1 MAMHTGE
8 NEQGLRKIIDMIR
21 MISIVVLLLHFY
33 FYCYYAFEQ
42 WKLTTDLTDKILQ
55 NIIRSGLFS
64 NFHKSKLIAL
74 GLLLLSLIGI
84 KGRKSDKLNYR
95 TGLAYFITGLLLYFI
110 SGLVL
115 LLSDVPSDLVAIL
128 YFIITG
134 VGFILILTGGAVLS
148 RIIRNRMKND
158 MFNKLGQT
166 FQQEERKL
174 TNPYS
179 LNLPAVYN
187 LKGQLRKSWISF
199 VNPRRSI
206 LVLGSPGS
214 GKSYFLIENFI
225 RQLADKG
232 MSLFVFDYK
241 YPELT
246 TLTYNHF
253 LKNYDKYPVGTR
265 FYNVNFKDA
274 SSSNRCNPIDPRT
287 MDSMT
292 DAVEASKT
300 LLYSINKTWL
310 GKQGDFFPESA
321 INILAAAIWFLFK
334 YREGEFCTLPHTI
347 ELIHTPYTKLFTI
360 FRAEPELE
368 TLLDPFVTSFL
379 DNNIETLDSQMAS
392 IKIPLGRLSSPEFYY
407 VLSGNDFT
415 LDINNPLAPKI
426 FCLGSNA
433 KQANALAP
441 VISLY
446 VDRLNKII
454 NQPGKHPCALV
465 IDEAST
471 LRATSILETIAT
483 GRSNDI
489 IVILALQD
497 YSQLKRVYSREEAE
511 TIMNI
516 AGNIIS
522 GQVAGE
528 TAKMLSERFGKT
540 MQDRESLSINSSDTS
555 LSKSQQLETVIPPS
569 TISSLSSGEFVG
581 LVADDP
587 LQKIDLKMFHSSV
600 VNDHAAITKEKKNYL
615 PLPVWGAETSD
626 PIRENFRQVKTDV
639 DDIVEAEMERIMN
652 TPALGHLIV
661 KSK

>member
-42 WKLTTDLTDKILQ
+42 WKLTTNLTDKILL

-95 TGLAYFITGLLLYFI
+95 IGLAYFITGLLLYFI
-110 SGLVL
+110 SGLVML
-115 LLSDVPSDLVAIL
+115 LTDVPADLVSIL

-134 VGFILILTGGAVLS
+134 AGFILILTGGAVLS

-174 TNPYS
+174 TNPFS

-187 LKGQLRKSWISF
+187 LKGQERKSWINII
-199 VNPRRSI
+199 NPRRSI

-214 GKSYFLIENFI
+214 GKSYFLVENFI
-225 RQLADKG
+225 RQLTEKG
-232 MSLFVFDYK
+232 MAMFVFDFK

-253 LKNYDKYPVGTR
+253 LKNYHKYPPGTK
-265 FYNVNFKDA
+265 FCPLNFTDPKY
-274 SSSNRCNPIDPRT
+274 SGQCNPIAPAT
-287 MDSMT
+287 MLGMT

-300 LLYSINKTWL
+300 LLFSINKTWPA
-310 GKQGDFFPESA
+310 KQGEFFVESPV
-321 INILAAAIWFLFK
+321 NILAAAIWFLRK
-334 YREGEFCTLPHTI
+334 YRDGEFCTLPHVI

-368 TLLDPFVTSFL
+368 TLIDPFVTSFT
-379 DNNIETLDSQMAS
+379 DNNMETLDSQMAS
-392 IKIPLGRLSSPEFYY
+392 VKIPLGRLSTPEFYY
-407 VLSGNDFT
+407 VLSGNDFD
-415 LDINNPLAPKI
+415 LDINNPSAPKI
-426 FCLGSNA
+426 FCLGGNA

-540 MQDRESLSINSSDTS
+540 MQDRESLSINSTDTS
-555 LSKSQQLETVIPPS
+555 LSKSQQLETVIPAS

-581 LVADDP
+581 IVADDP

-600 VNDHAAITKEKKNYL
+600 VNDHVAITKEKKNFL
-615 PLPVWGAETSD
+615 PFPVIGAETND
-626 PIRENFRQVKTDV
+626 PIRENFRQVKEDV
-639 DDIVEAEMERIMN
+639 NDIVEAEMERIMN

-661 KSK
+661 KK